1 MSLSPVSAMLVVA
14 ALLLVTPQHDAK
26 ITKPLDKWI
35 CDYCAMGGSLSTY
48 LQSQDLVDIILLQG
62 PELNPDECGAPILC
76 IFYGLLG
83 TIFLFAIYSNIKGN
97 SHSEY

>member
-1 MSLSPVSAMLVVA
+1 MSLSPVAAMLVVA
-14 ALLLVTPQHDAK
+14 LLLLLGAPRHHAK

-35 CDYCAMGGSLSTY
+35 CDYCAMGGSLST
-48 LQSQDLVDIILLQG
+48 ILRSDVIVLQG
-62 PELNPDECGAPILC
+62 PELDPDECGAPILC

>member
-1 MSLSPVSAMLVVA
+1 MTPRSLNLWTSGSV
-14 ALLLVTPQHDAK
+14 
-26 ITKPLDKWI
+26 ITAPWV
-35 CDYCAMGGSLSTY
+35 GGY
-48 LQSQDLVDIILLQG
+48 KQSSDVDVILLQG
-62 PELNPDECGAPILC
+62 PELDPDECGAPILC

>member
-1 MSLSPVSAMLVVA
+1 M
-14 ALLLVTPQHDAK
+14 
-26 ITKPLDKWI
+26 ITVPWV
-35 CDYCAMGGSLSTY
+35 GVY
-48 LQSQDLVDIILLQG
+48 LQSSDLDIILLQG
-62 PELNPDECGAPILC
+62 PELDPDECGAPILC

>member
-1 MSLSPVSAMLVVA
+1 M
-14 ALLLVTPQHDAK
+14 
-26 ITKPLDKWI
+26 ITAPWV
-35 CDYCAMGGSLSTY
+35 GVY
-48 LQSQDLVDIILLQG
+48 LQSSDLDIVLLQG
-62 PELNPDECGAPILC
+62 PELDPDECGAPILC

>member
-1 MSLSPVSAMLVVA
+1 M
-14 ALLLVTPQHDAK
+14 
-26 ITKPLDKWI
+26 ITAPWV
-35 CDYCAMGGSLSTY
+35 GVY
-48 LQSQDLVDIILLQG
+48 LQSSDVDIILLQG
-62 PELNPDECGAPILC
+62 PELDPDECGAPILC

>member
-1 MSLSPVSAMLVVA
+1 MSLSPVSAMLEVA
-14 ALLLVTPQHDAK
+14 VLLLVAPQHDAK

-62 PELNPDECGAPILC
+62 PELDPDECGAPILC

>member
-14 ALLLVTPQHDAK
+14 VLLLVAPQNDAK

-35 CDYCAMGGSLSTY
+35 CDYCAMVGVY
-48 LQSQDLVDIILLQG
+48 LQSSDVDIILLQG
-62 PELNPDECGAPILC
+62 PELDPDECGAPILC

>member
-35 CDYCAMGGSLSTY
+35 CDYCAMGGSLST
-48 LQSQDLVDIILLQG
+48 LQSPDLDIILLQG
-62 PELNPDECGAPILC
+62 PELDPDECGAPILC

>member
-1 MSLSPVSAMLVVA
+1 MTPRSPNLWTSGSV
-14 ALLLVTPQHDAK
+14 
-26 ITKPLDKWI
+26 ITAPWV
-35 CDYCAMGGSLSTY
+35 GVY
-48 LQSQDLVDIILLQG
+48 LQSSDVDIILLQG
-62 PELNPDECGAPILC
+62 PELDPDECGAPILC